1 MLLDQPKDQLLEER
15 ATAVFN
21 CSYSGFSGHPS
32 WIINGY
38 IYSVDDLPDRISYR
52 NQTMFIYN
60 VMMSDNSTTYQCYF
74 VPSTYSTVGVL
85 YIQEPGTY
93 YYEYDYYD
101 YEETD

>member
-1 MLLDQPKDQLLEER
+1 MLLDQPKDQLLEEG

-52 NQTMFIYN
+52 NQTLFIYN
-60 VMMSDNSTTYQCYF
+60 VMMSDNSTIYQCYF

-85 YIQEPGTY
+85 YIQQPGTY
-93 YYEYDYYD
+93 YYEL
-101 YEETD
+101 